1 VLHDHGRGTEAL
13 EIRRERER
21 RVHVQ
26 PVVERHL
33 LALDEDL
40 RASQHPGPARPSIQG
55 PALMRVLAV
64 PEVSHLVER
73 EPDERRHRGIVR
85 GEPPRDRGV
94 VGRRVGERLG
104 GQPPPH
110 LERQTSLGPDGVED
124 LAVAR
129 RAHDDADGGEV
140 LRGRAD
146 HRRSADV
153 DLLDHVVLPGP
164 ARHGLAERVQV
175 HDDEIDRLDVVLG
188 EL

>member
-1 VLHDHGRGTEAL
+1 VLHDHGRGTERL
-13 EIRRERER
+13 EVRRERER

-26 PVVERHL
+26 PVVERHF
-33 LALDEDL
+33 LALDEHL
-40 RASQHPGPARPSIQG
+40 RATEHPRPARPSIQR

-64 PEVSHLVER
+64 SEVRHLLER

-85 GEPPRDRGV
+85 DEPPRDRGV
-94 VGRRVGERLG
+94 VRRRVGERLG

-110 LERQTSLGPDGVED
+110 LQRQTSLGPYGVQD

-129 RAHDDADGGEV
+129 RAHDDADRGEV

-146 HRRSADV
+146 HRRAADV
-153 DLLDHVVLPGP
+153 DLLDHVVLAGP

-175 HDDEIDRLDVVLG
+175 HDHEIDRLDAVLG